1 MRLSGKIFSR
11 PFLAFVVIL
20 VCALSLLDACSF
32 NQASM
37 SHFKELPSA
46 GWSKQMPIRLVPEY
60 ADSTLNYDIKLAIR
74 HNTSYQYG
82 NLSLVVD
89 LIDSTKTVHRNNV
102 DFEISDG
109 YGNWLG
115 SGFGALYQL
124 SVVIA
129 QDIKPSDVSSIVI
142 WQAMNNCDNVKNV
155 TDIGIIVTPSKS

>member
-1 MRLSGKIFSR
+1 M
-11 PFLAFVVIL
+11 
-20 VCALSLLDACSF
+20 VCAFSLLDACSF
-32 NQASM
+32 NQTST
-37 SHFKELPSA
+37 SQFKEMPCD
-46 GWSKQMPIRLVPEY
+46 GWSKEMPIRFLPEY
-60 ADSTLNYDIKLAIR
+60 ADSSLNYDIKLAIR

-89 LIDSTKTVHRNNV
+89 LIDSTRIVHRNNV
-102 DFEISDG
+102 DFEVSDG
-109 YGNWLG
+109 YGNWQG

-142 WQAMNNCDNVKNV
+142 WQAMMNCNNVKNV